1 MQFDLFLAASGVVP
15 GKWPSEQLN
24 DLLTGK
30 VKWDEAQPAIR
41 SWASFY
47 IYDAAKQLVLMPD
60 KEKRRMALGILPNA
74 IRPFVE
80 EEVKRIWPMRASF

>member
-1 MQFDLFLAASGVVP
+1 MQFDLFLAASGVVQ
-15 GKWPSEQLN
+15 GQWPSEQLN

-47 IYDAAKQLVLMPD
+47 IYDAAKQLVTMPD
-60 KEKRRMALGILPNA
+60 KEKRRMALGKIPSA
-74 IRPFVE
+74 IRPYVE
-80 EEVKRIWPMRASF
+80 EEVKRIWPMRTSL

>member
-1 MQFDLFLAASGVVP
+1 MQFDLFMAASGVVP
-15 GKWPSEQLN
+15 GKWPTEQLN

-60 KEKRRMALGILPNA
+60 KEKRRMALGKIPSD
-74 IRPFVE
+74 IRPYVK
-80 EEVKRIWPMRASF
+80 EEVKRIWPVRASL

>member
-1 MQFDLFLAASGVVP
+1 MQFDLFLAASGVVQ
-15 GKWPSEQLN
+15 GQWPSEQLN

-60 KEKRRMALGILPNA
+60 KEKRRMALDKISSA
-74 IRPFVE
+74 IRPHVE
-80 EEVKRIWPMRASF
+80 KEVQRIWPMRASL

>member
-1 MQFDLFLAASGVVP
+1 MQFDLFMAASGVVP
-15 GKWPSEQLN
+15 GKWPTEQLN

-60 KEKRRMALGILPNA
+60 KEKRRMALGKIPSA
-74 IRPFVE
+74 IRPYVK
-80 EEVKRIWPMRASF
+80 EEVKRIWPVRASL

>member
-1 MQFDLFLAASGVVP
+1 MQFDLFMAASGVVP

-30 VKWDEAQPAIR
+30 IKWDEAQPAIR

-47 IYDAAKQLVLMPD
+47 IYDAAKQLVTMPD
-60 KEKRRMALGILPNA
+60 KEKRRMALGKIPSA

-80 EEVKRIWPMRASF
+80 KEVKRIWPMRASL

>member
-47 IYDAAKQLVLMPD
+47 IYDAARQLVLMPE
-60 KEKRRMALGILPNA
+60 KEKRRMALGKIPSA

-80 EEVKRIWPMRASF
+80 EEVKRIWPMRASL

>member
-1 MQFDLFLAASGVVP
+1 MQFDLFMVASGVVP
-15 GKWPSEQLN
+15 GKWPTEQLN

-60 KEKRRMALGILPNA
+60 KEKRRMALGKIPSA
-74 IRPFVE
+74 IRPYVE
-80 EEVKRIWPMRASF
+80 EEVKRIWPARASL

>member
-1 MQFDLFLAASGVVP
+1 MQFDLFLAASGVVQ
-15 GKWPSEQLN
+15 GQWPSEQLN

-60 KEKRRMALGILPNA
+60 KEKRRMALDKIPSA
-74 IRPFVE
+74 IRPYVE
-80 EEVKRIWPMRASF
+80 EEVKRIWPMRASL

>member
-1 MQFDLFLAASGVVP
+1 MQFDLFMASSGVVP

-30 VKWDEAQPAIR
+30 IKWNEAQPAIR

-47 IYDAAKQLVLMPD
+47 IYDAAKQLVTMPD
-60 KEKRRMALGILPNA
+60 KEKRRMALGKIPSA
-74 IRPFVE
+74 IRPYVE
-80 EEVKRIWPMRASF
+80 EEVKRIWPMRASL

>member
-1 MQFDLFLAASGVVP
+1 MQFDLFLAASGVAP

-47 IYDAAKQLVLMPD
+47 IYDAAKQLALMPD
-60 KEKRRMALGILPNA
+60 KEKRRMALGKIPSA
-74 IRPFVE
+74 IRPHVE
-80 EEVKRIWPMRASF
+80 KEVKRIWPMRASL

>member
-1 MQFDLFLAASGVVP
+1 MQFDLFMAASGVVP

-30 VKWDEAQPAIR
+30 IKWDEAQPAIR

-47 IYDAAKQLVLMPD
+47 IYDAAKQLVTMPD
-60 KEKRRMALGILPNA
+60 KEKRRIALGKISSA
-74 IRPFVE
+74 IRPYVE
-80 EEVKRIWPMRASF
+80 EEVKRIWPMRTSL